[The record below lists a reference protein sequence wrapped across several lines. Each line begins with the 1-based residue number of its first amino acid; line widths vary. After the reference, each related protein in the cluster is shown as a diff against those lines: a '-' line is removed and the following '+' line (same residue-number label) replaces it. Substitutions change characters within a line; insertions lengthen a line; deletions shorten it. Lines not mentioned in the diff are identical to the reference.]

1 MQSWEEFLPEYEIIE
16 WNEENFDVTSNK
28 YAQEAYEAKKW
39 AFVSDYVRLWAIKEF
54 GGIYLDTD
62 VQVFRNFDR
71 FLQHGFF
78 TGHEKYGNTLSPI
91 TAVMGAK
98 SDHPLI
104 VKLLDEYKNISFLK
118 PDGSYDIATNT
129 SRITS
134 LLIDKYEVDK
144 TSDTHQ
150 VLADDVHIYP
160 STYFCVEDE
169 DSYSVH
175 HFEASWR
182 PYKKQLKARIKR
194 SKRIPKKLGKLIGK
208 LL

>member
-28 YAQEAYEAKKW
+28 YVQEAYEAKKW

-104 VKLLDEYKNISFLK
+104 VKLLD
-118 PDGSYDIATNT
+118 
-129 SRITS
+129 
-134 LLIDKYEVDK
+134 
-144 TSDTHQ
+144 
-150 VLADDVHIYP
+150 
-160 STYFCVEDE
+160 
-169 DSYSVH
+169 
-175 HFEASWR
+175 
-182 PYKKQLKARIKR
+182 
-194 SKRIPKKLGKLIGK
+194 
-208 LL
+208 